1 MTGAEL
7 QHLKIKIN
15 DSPGSLLIEYREVVR
30 TAEVK

>member
-15 DSPGSLLIEYREVVR
+15 DSPGSLLIEYKEDGENR
-30 TAEVK
+30 